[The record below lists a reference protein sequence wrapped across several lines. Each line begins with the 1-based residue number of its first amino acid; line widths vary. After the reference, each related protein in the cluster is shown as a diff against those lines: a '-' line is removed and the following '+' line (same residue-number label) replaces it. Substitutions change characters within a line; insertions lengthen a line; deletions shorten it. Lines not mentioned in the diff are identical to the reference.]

1 MLDNLLAGSSSL
13 LGPRHLTLKAD
24 LRTFMKNVFLQ
35 DLEKN
40 VNNNEAFDLLMDD
53 FKLWCWRRLL
63 RVPWAARRPNQSVL
77 NDINLQY
84 SLDAEAPILCPL
96 DGKN

>member
-13 LGPRHLTLKAD
+13 MGPRHLTLKVD
-24 LRTFMKNVFLQ
+24 LCTFMKYVFLQ

-40 VNNNEAFDLLMDD
+40 DNNNEAFDLLIDD

-63 RVPWAARRPNQSVL
+63 RDPWAARRSNQSVL
-77 NDINLQY
+77 NDINLEY